1 MKLYVT
7 MPRGETRDTFIPAD
21 LQERINREY
30 DAIWNE
36 SDKNL
41 SPEELGEGLREA
53 DIVLSGWGSAKY
65 TQEVLLK
72 APSLKVIAYTGGSVA
87 PVVDEAAYERGV
99 RVLSGNDLY
108 ARSVAE
114 GVVCYALASLRRIPQ
129 FAKEVLEDGWSHPGW
144 YNEGLLDQTV
154 GLVGFGAV
162 ARHTA
167 RLLKAF
173 GCRLLIAGADHVSD
187 EEAASYG
194 ARKATMEEVF
204 STCKI
209 VSLHWARTPE
219 TFHGI
224 NEHLLGLLREDS
236 LLINTARGAIID
248 EPVMARMLQEGRF
261 RAVLDVY
268 EEEPLPLSSPLRGL
282 HNALLIPHMGGP
294 TIDRRRFVTEALL
307 DQLPQALR
315 GEETPLDIPVDAM
328 RRMTR

>member
-1 MKLYVT
+1 MFVT
-7 MPRGETRDTFIPAD
+7 MPCGNTRDTFIPAE
-21 LQERINREY
+21 LCARIEQEY
-30 DAIWNE
+30 DAVWNE
-36 SDKNL
+36 TERNL
-41 SPEELGEGLREA
+41 PAEELTDQLRDA
-53 DIVLSGWGSAKY
+53 DIVLAGWGSAKY
-65 TQEVLLK
+65 TQELLDS

-87 PVVDEAAYERGV
+87 PVVDEAAYQRGV

-114 GVVCYALASLRRIPQ
+114 GVVCYALSSLRRIPQ
-129 FAKEVLEDGWSHPGW
+129 FAQQVQQDGWAQPGW
-144 YNEGLLDQTV
+144 FNEGLLDQKV

-173 GCRLLIAGADHVSD
+173 GCELLIAGADHVSD

-194 ARKATMEEVF
+194 ARKATLEEVF

-224 NEHLLGLLREDS
+224 NERLLSLLSPDS
-236 LLINTARGAIID
+236 LLINTARGAVVD

-282 HNALLIPHMGGP
+282 DNALLIPHMGGP
-294 TIDRRRFVTEALL
+294 TIDRRRFVTQALL
-307 DQLPQALR
+307 DNLPAALR
-315 GEETPLDIPVDAM
+315 GEETPLDIPVEAM